1 MCVLVDCLP
10 LLIHQGCRHG
20 CHWLQV
26 RAAMVA
32 AFGADATAKLGP
44 LIAKW
49 EEAVSA
55 AGGVEALANQ
65 VRWGICVQFCWLAA

>member
-1 MCVLVDCLP
+1 M
-10 LLIHQGCRHG
+10 LLL
-20 CHWLQV
+20 LQV

-49 EEAVSA
+49 DQAVSA
-55 AGGVEALANQ
+55 AGGVEALANK
-65 VRWGICVQFCWLAA
+65 VWHMRHLCCLHAHDVQSSYSARP